1 MGKVSNFAS
10 TKNIKDNYP
19 INNSKIREIKN
30 NGIKHKTISY
40 KTNKNDLSNQF
51 PYENKTLNNNNNKKL
66 IFLVHKRL
74 HSIDNTGRDELNK
87 IGSNKKHTRNEKD
100 NILKKIQIHYR
111 NFLVEFINI
120 VIIKIIIEECY
131 KFQNLDKIIHLKEYL
146 FHKIN
151 YHFKSNIKKEYMKL
165 AESTKIKEI
174 ISPSLDLYENI
185 NYENK
190 NLLIMKKI
198 ESLNNPILNK
208 ILNSDY
214 LYFFDIYYSS
224 KRTINLIEGEFNIDL
239 DLDKNIKLFNDLIE
253 KNKNDD
259 KYIYNLKKFAALNFS
274 KGDKNK

>member
-1 MGKVSNFAS
+1 M
-10 TKNIKDNYP
+10 
-19 INNSKIREIKN
+19 
-30 NGIKHKTISY
+30 
-40 KTNKNDLSNQF
+40 NKLS
-51 PYENKTLNNNNNKKL
+51 
-66 IFLVHKRL
+66 
-74 HSIDNTGRDELNK
+74 D
-87 IGSNKKHTRNEKD
+87 
-100 NILKKIQIHYR
+100 
-111 NFLVEFINI
+111 
-120 VIIKIIIEECY
+120 IIKIIIEECY

-224 KRTINLIEGEFNIDL
+224 KRTINLIEGEFSIDL

-259 KYIYNLKKFAALNFS
+259 KYIYNLKKFAALNFL
-274 KGDKNK
+274 KVIKINDILYYFHNFLNY